1 MSSIIVI
8 DHTVID
14 TINHGNADAAAQLKK
29 HRDARGEIWMTNE
42 IYRMLARVQANERL
56 MKDIGVR
63 YPEKD
68 ILISKNQRQLYGSH
82 LSENTAAL
90 AQSKKA
96 KVMTADGPFANMF
109 RGLGGQ
115 SILVNTANA
124 RGNLDFNRARGY
136 FGLPK
141 LNLTPNGQ
149 LSTVRTPGTI
159 KTNSTSQ
166 PLIKSDPKAVIK
178 DGNKTTPVVPKSN
191 VQQKGRT
198 GSPVKPV
205 VEHGLKPSPKT
216 DALRMSLR
224 GVNWVIQGINDHIQQ
239 GRIEERMKQITPTIE
254 ETLERDP
261 TLGVLIAIVFSQ
273 RKKVGAEHDT
283 PLEHTKGFQ
292 YVDYEYGR
300 TQEEALAK
308 MARQPQM
315 RPAGQG
321 EYTSQKQWI
330 PPKQAPSAKDLPT
343 PFARSALATFYAG
356 LEELVAV
363 KFSFAMGFDD
373 KMRSRIK
380 VNDPQ
385 QRARFI
391 VMFPPGEIQFFD
403 NGRWRTYSTQ
413 VAYERPRQIW
423 HSDLAGYYVPV
434 LELDSVLNPNDATAA
449 MVYPA
454 DDYTMKLF
462 QPQGRVSDS
471 GLLRNYSMDLVR
483 FVKPH
488 KMSVIQDFGQG
499 TFSGT

>member
-1 MSSIIVI
+1 MSNAIVI
-8 DHTVID
+8 DHTVIEQ
-14 TINHGNADAAAQLKK
+14 INLGNADAAAALKQ

-56 MKDIGVR
+56 IKDLNIR
-63 YPEKD
+63 FPEKD
-68 ILISKNQRQLYGSH
+68 VLIHRDQRQLYGSH
-82 LSENTAAL
+82 LSENSAAL

-96 KVMTADGPFANMF
+96 RVMTADANFANMF

-115 SILVNTANA
+115 SIVVNTANA

-166 PLIKSDPKAVIK
+166 PLVKADPKAVIK
-178 DGNKTTPVVPKSN
+178 DGNKTTPVVPKSD
-191 VQQKGRT
+191 VQRNGRT

-216 DALRMSLR
+216 DAVRMSLR

-239 GRIEERMKQITPTIE
+239 GRIEERMKQILPTIE
-254 ETLERDP
+254 ETLDRDP
-261 TLGVLIAIVFSQ
+261 TLGVLIVTVFSQ
-273 RKKVGAEHDT
+273 RQKVGAEHDS

-300 TQEEALAK
+300 TQEEAQGK
-308 MARQPQM
+308 MARQAKMQ
-315 RPAGQG
+315 PAGAGQLV
-321 EYTSQKQWI
+321 SQKQWI
-330 PPKQAPSAKDLPT
+330 PPQQAPSAKDLPT
-343 PFARSALATFYAG
+343 PFGRSALATFYPG

-363 KFSFAMGFDD
+363 NFSFALGFDD
-373 KMRSRIK
+373 KMKSRIRL
-380 VNDPQ
+380 NDPQ

-391 VMFPPGEIQFFD
+391 VMFPPNEIQFFD

-413 VAYERPRQIW
+413 VAGERPKQIW
-423 HSDLAGYYVPV
+423 HAELGAYYVPV
-434 LELDSVLNPNDATAA
+434 LELDSSINPWDATAA

-462 QPQGRVSDS
+462 QPQGRISDG

-488 KMSVIQDFGQG
+488 KMSVIQDFSQMS
-499 TFSGT
+499 FSGT

>member
-1 MSSIIVI
+1 
-8 DHTVID
+8 
-14 TINHGNADAAAQLKK
+14 
-29 HRDARGEIWMTNE
+29 
-42 IYRMLARVQANERL
+42 VQRN
-56 MKDIGVR
+56 
-63 YPEKD
+63 
-68 ILISKNQRQLYGSH
+68 
-82 LSENTAAL
+82 
-90 AQSKKA
+90 
-96 KVMTADGPFANMF
+96 
-109 RGLGGQ
+109 
-115 SILVNTANA
+115 
-124 RGNLDFNRARGY
+124 
-136 FGLPK
+136 
-141 LNLTPNGQ
+141 
-149 LSTVRTPGTI
+149 
-159 KTNSTSQ
+159 
-166 PLIKSDPKAVIK
+166 
-178 DGNKTTPVVPKSN
+178 
-191 VQQKGRT
+191 GRT

-205 VEHGLKPSPKT
+205 VEHKPNSTPKT
-216 DALRMSLR
+216 DAVRMSLR

-254 ETLERDP
+254 ETLDRDP
-261 TLGVLIAIVFSQ
+261 TLGVLIVTVFSQ